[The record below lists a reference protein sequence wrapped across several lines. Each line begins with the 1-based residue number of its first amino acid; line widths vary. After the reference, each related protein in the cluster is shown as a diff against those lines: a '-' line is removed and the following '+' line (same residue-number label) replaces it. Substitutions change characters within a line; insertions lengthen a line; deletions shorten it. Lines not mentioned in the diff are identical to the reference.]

1 MGKQEE
7 KIIAMQEQLIKGYEK
22 QIAGLEEENKSLTEL
37 NEQLK
42 ELLELYLR
50 WLNIA
55 QKSIEI
61 QGRARNT
68 MLRFL
73 KVSLMMSTMEE
84 VSKHSFIS

>member
-42 ELLELYLR
+42 ELLGLQEKEL
-50 WLNIA
+50 
-55 QKSIEI
+55 
-61 QGRARNT
+61 
-68 MLRFL
+68 
-73 KVSLMMSTMEE
+73 
-84 VSKHSFIS
+84 SFFNGILDKAKKKFKF